1 MHELT
6 LLVPA
11 KFESES
17 LPIVLTELRKFNFE
31 ILIVC
36 EENDQETINST
47 KGYECSLLYQKS
59 KGYGAALV
67 EGIEKI
73 NTEYLCIFNADGSFD
88 PKYLIEMLDEC
99 KNNND
104 FIFSSRYSKN
114 GGTQDDTILTYVG
127 NRIFS
132 FIGKFFFRLGVDDI
146 LYTFVLG
153 KTNSFKKLNIRSKDF
168 RFCVELP
175 ILAKRSQMKIQN
187 MGSLER
193 KRFKGEK
200 KVNEFKDGFLI
211 LIEMIRLFFK

>member
-17 LPIVLTELRKFNFE
+17 LPIVLTELKKYNFK

-36 EENDQETINST
+36 DENDYETINST
-47 KGYECSLLYQKS
+47 KQYNCNLLYQKS

-67 EGIEKI
+67 EGIKNI
-73 NTEYLCIFNADGSFD
+73 STEYLCIFNADGSFD
-88 PKYLIEMLDEC
+88 PKYLIEMLEEC
-99 KNNND
+99 KKEND

-114 GGTQDDTILTYVG
+114 GGSEDDTILTYVG
-127 NRIFS
+127 NKIFS
-132 FIGKFFFRLGVDDI
+132 FIGKFFFNLNVDDI

-153 KTNSFKKLNIRSKDF
+153 KTNSFKKLNIQSRDF

-175 ILAKRSQMKIQN
+175 ILAKRAKMKIEN
-187 MGSLER
+187 LGSFER
-193 KRFKGEK
+193 KRLRGKK

-211 LIEMIRLFFK
+211 LIEMIKLFLK

>member
-17 LPIVLTELRKFNFE
+17 LPIVLTELKKYNFK

-36 EENDQETINST
+36 DENDYETINST
-47 KGYECSLLYQKS
+47 KQYNCNLLYQKS

-67 EGIEKI
+67 EGIKNI
-73 NTEYLCIFNADGSFD
+73 STEYLCIFNADGSFD
-88 PKYLIEMLDEC
+88 PKYLIEMLEEC
-99 KNNND
+99 KKEND

-114 GGTQDDTILTYVG
+114 GGSEDDTILTYVG
-127 NRIFS
+127 NKIFS
-132 FIGKFFFRLGVDDI
+132 FIGKFFFNLNVDDI

-153 KTNSFKKLNIRSKDF
+153 KTNSFKKLNIQSRDF

-175 ILAKRSQMKIQN
+175 ILAKRAKMKIEN
-187 MGSLER
+187 LGSFER
-193 KRFKGEK
+193 KRLRGKKGK
-200 KVNEFKDGFLI
+200 
-211 LIEMIRLFFK
+211 

>member
-17 LPIVLTELRKFNFE
+17 LPIVLTELKKYNFK

-36 EENDQETINST
+36 DENDYETINST
-47 KGYECSLLYQKS
+47 KQYNCNLLYQKS

-67 EGIEKI
+67 EGIKNI
-73 NTEYLCIFNADGSFD
+73 STEYLCIFNADGSFD
-88 PKYLIEMLDEC
+88 PKYLIEMLEEC
-99 KNNND
+99 KKEND

-114 GGTQDDTILTYVG
+114 GGSEDDTILTYVG
-127 NRIFS
+127 NKIFS
-132 FIGKFFFRLGVDDI
+132 FIGKFFFKLNVDDI

-153 KTNSFKKLNIRSKDF
+153 KTNSFKKLNIKSKDF

-175 ILAKRSQMKIQN
+175 ILAKRDNIK
-187 MGSLER
+187 
-193 KRFKGEK
+193 
-200 KVNEFKDGFLI
+200 
-211 LIEMIRLFFK
+211 